1 MREGQL
7 TADGRWRLR
16 PRPASALRFV
26 ATISLAVVLAAHV
39 GSPDVYYSGS
49 AGPYVVDVTIRPPQ
63 VVPGVADVHVHVRDS
78 AVNSVIIRPV
88 YWRAGAKGAP
98 TGDAAKPVTGNQG
111 SFAGQLWLMASGTY
125 SVYVTVSGRAGS
137 GTLVVP
143 VAAVATG
150 TLALSPLL
158 KVLLGVLGTL
168 LIAGVVT
175 AIHAAAGES
184 QVAPGASVPPER
196 KRKARNAVLIAVP
209 VMGFI
214 ILGGARWWNAE
225 AAQYRSTIYRPT
237 KTATIIEQRDGVP
250 TLTMSILDSA
260 FVNGGV
266 TPIMPDHGK
275 LAHMFIARTTAPVVF
290 AHLHPSMPDGATL
303 RTPMPP
309 LPAGTYR
316 VFTDVVH
323 ESGFQRT
330 LVDSFTLNAPLD
342 ARGLAAL
349 SPDDA
354 WSAWVATRVDSDMNL
369 SSHGDPLFIGWKG
382 NVHPVANEAGVLHF
396 VLYTKH
402 AELVTLEPYL
412 GMLGHAVVMRDDGKV
427 FVHLHPNGTPAMAS
441 QAVFALRDRG
451 DTAADGRLKLDG
463 ADMTH
468 VLPTRAHEIDFP
480 YAFPSAGNYYVWVQV
495 RVAGEVHTSGFE
507 VTVSP

>member
-1 MREGQL
+1 VDGQG
-7 TADGRWRLR
+7 A
-16 PRPASALRFV
+16 ALMFGAVRIARCAAAV
-26 ATISLAVVLAAHV
+26 SLAVVLAAHV
-39 GSPDVYYSGS
+39 GSPDVYYTGN
-49 AGPYVVDVTIRPPQ
+49 AGPFVVDVTIRPPQ
-63 VVPGVADVHVHVRDS
+63 VVPGIADVYVHVRDS
-78 AVNSVIIRPV
+78 AVTSVVIRPV

-98 TGDAAKPVTGNQG
+98 MGDAAKPVLGRTG
-111 SFAGQLWLMASGTY
+111 SYAGQLWLMASGTY

-137 GTLVVP
+137 GTLIVP

-168 LIAGVVT
+168 LVAGVVT
-175 AIHAAAGES
+175 AVYGAAGES
-184 QVAPGASVPPER
+184 QVAPGEVASPER
-196 KRKARNAVLIAVP
+196 RRKARNAVLISVP
-209 VMGFI
+209 VMAFI
-214 ILGGARWWNAE
+214 IFGGAHWWTSE
-225 AAQYRSTIYRPT
+225 AANYRRTLFKPT
-237 KTATIIEQRDGVP
+237 KTATIIGLRDGVP
-250 TLTMSILDSA
+250 TLTMSILDTA
-260 FVNGGV
+260 FLNGGV

-275 LAHMFIARTTAPVVF
+275 LAHMFIARTTAPIVF

-303 RTPMPP
+303 RAPLPP
-309 LPAGTYR
+309 LPVGTYR

-342 ARGLAAL
+342 RSGLAAL

-354 WSAWVATRVDSDMNL
+354 WSAGVATNVDAAMNL
-369 SSHGDPLFIGWKG
+369 SYHGDSLFIGWKG
-382 NVHPVANEAGVLHF
+382 NIRPVANETGVLHF
-396 VLYTKH
+396 VLYTRH

-412 GMLGHAVVMRDDGKV
+412 GMLGHAVVIRDDGKV

-451 DTAADGRLKLDG
+451 DTTANGRLRLDDAG
-463 ADMTH
+463 MTH

-480 YAFPSAGNYYVWVQV
+480 YAFPSAGHYYVWVQV
-495 RVAGEVHTSGFE
+495 RVAGEVHTSGFD
-507 VTVSP
+507 VTVAP

>member
-1 MREGQL
+1 M
-7 TADGRWRLR
+7 
-16 PRPASALRFV
+16 
-26 ATISLAVVLAAHV
+26 SLAILLAAHV
-39 GSPDVYYSGS
+39 GSPDVYYRGN
-49 AGPYVVDVTIRPPQ
+49 AGPYSVDVVIRPPQ
-63 VVPGVADVHVHVRDS
+63 VVPGIADVHVHVRDS
-78 AVNSVIIRPV
+78 VVTSVVIRPV
-88 YWRAGAKGAP
+88 YWRAGVKGSP
-98 TGDAAKPVTGNQG
+98 KGDAAIPVPGGQG
-111 SFAGQLWLMASGTY
+111 SFAGQLWLMTSGTY
-125 SVYVTVSGRAGS
+125 SVYVTVAGRAGS

-168 LIAGVVT
+168 LVAGVVT
-175 AIHAAAGES
+175 ATYAAAGES
-184 QVAPGASVPPER
+184 QVAPGEFISPER

-225 AAQYRSTIYRPT
+225 AAQYRRTIYRPT
-237 KTATIIEQRDGVP
+237 KTATLIGRRNGVP
-250 TLTMSILDSA
+250 TLTMSILDST

-290 AHLHPSMPDGATL
+290 AHLHPAMPDGATL
-303 RTPMPP
+303 RTPLPP

-316 VFTDVVH
+316 VFNDVVH
-323 ESGFQRT
+323 ESGLQRT

-342 ARGLAAL
+342 SSGLRAL

-354 WSAWVATRVDSDMNL
+354 WSAFVATRVDRDMNL
-369 SSHGDPLFIGWKG
+369 SYHGDSLFIGWKG
-382 NVHPVANEAGVLHF
+382 NIHPVANEAGVLHF

-402 AELVTLEPYL
+402 AELVTLEPYM
-412 GMLGHAVVMRDDGKV
+412 GMVGHAIVMRDDGKV

-451 DTAADGRLKLDG
+451 DTTADGRLKLDSTS
-463 ADMTH
+463 MSH
-468 VLPTRAHEIDFP
+468 VVPTRAHEIDFP
-480 YAFPSAGNYYVWVQV
+480 YAFPSAGHYYVWVQV
-495 RVAGEVHTSGFE
+495 RVAGAVHTSGFD
-507 VTVSP
+507 VTVAP